1 MSVNPMQGVF
11 QTLGHQSRKL
21 RKEGKHAKANGLAL
35 IAFGIFLLPI
45 PVIGIPLIG
54 VGIYMLCI

>member
-1 MSVNPMQGVF
+1 MHGPLHSVVHV
-11 QTLGHQSRKL
+11 LGHESKKL

-35 IAFGIFLLPI
+35 IAFGIFLLPFPI
-45 PVIGIPLIG
+45 LGISPSIG